1 MTQNDG
7 QEKNHGPSAKKLTD
21 ARAKGE
27 IVRSNEANAAIAF
40 VTVVFALITGGPY
53 VLETAA
59 TRWMMILAQLG
70 ADKSVSAG
78 FVITSVTP
86 ILIGALLPVIAI
98 LLFVTVQKSW
108 VLTPKNIAP
117 DWKRL
122 SMLSNAK
129 QKFGP
134 HGLIDF
140 CKNIGK
146 ILLVLTIAAAVS
158 RFWMDDL
165 IQLPRMSLGSGLVQM
180 TYHSWEIL
188 AWFAA
193 VFALFAALDY
203 YVQWR
208 KFMGKMR
215 MTQQEVKDEMKEA
228 EGDPHLKQTRR
239 QRAIQ
244 FAQSDIATQVKNAD
258 VIIVNP
264 THFAV
269 ALKWDRS
276 SQSAPICTAK
286 GTDHLALHMRQLAR
300 DANVAIHSDPPTAR
314 ALYATV
320 DLGDP
325 INPEHYAAVA
335 AAIRFADSLRTQ

>member
-1 MTQNDG
+1 MTQNNG
-7 QEKNHGPSAKKLTD
+7 QEKSHEPSAKKMAD

-40 VTVVFALITGGPY
+40 ATVVVALIAGGPY
-53 VLETAA
+53 ALDTAV
-59 TRWMMILAQLG
+59 TRWMIILGHLG
-70 ADKSVSAG
+70 SDKPLGAG
-78 FVITSVTP
+78 FVITSVFP
-86 ILIGALLPVIAI
+86 VVIGALLPVGAI
-98 LLFVTVQKSW
+98 LVFVTLQKAW
-108 VLTPKNIAP
+108 VMTPKNIAP
-117 DWKRL
+117 DLKRI

-140 CKNIGK
+140 CKNVGK
-146 ILLVLTIAAAVS
+146 ILLVLTIAAVVS
-158 RFWMDDL
+158 QFWMDDL
-165 IQLPRMSLGSGLVQM
+165 IQLPRMSLGSGLAQM
-180 TYHSWEIL
+180 THHSWEIL

-215 MTQQEVKDEMKEA
+215 MTQQEVKDEMKDV

-244 FAQSDIATQVKNAD
+244 FAQSDIATHVKNAD

-286 GTDHLALHMRQLAR
+286 GTDHLALHMRQLAQ

-320 DLGDP
+320 ELGDP

-335 AAIRFADSLRTQ
+335 AAIRFADSLRTP

>member
-7 QEKNHGPSAKKLTD
+7 SEKTHDPSAKKLAD
-21 ARAKGE
+21 ARGKGD

-40 VTVVFALITGGPY
+40 VTVVIGLFAGGPY
-53 VLETAA
+53 VLETAV
-59 TRWMMILAQLG
+59 TRWVLILSHVGSDAPMG
-70 ADKSVSAG
+70 TG

-86 ILIGALLPVIAI
+86 ILVGALLPISAI
-98 LLFVTVQKSW
+98 ILFVTLQKAW
-108 VLTPKNIAP
+108 IVTPKNIAP

-122 SMLSNAK
+122 SMLANAK

-134 HGLIDF
+134 HGFIDF
-140 CKNIGK
+140 FKNIGK
-146 ILLVLTIAAAVS
+146 IGVVLAIAVAVS
-158 RFWMDDL
+158 QFWIGDL
-165 IQLPRMSLGSGLVQM
+165 VQLPRISLGSGLAQM
-180 TYHSWEIL
+180 TYHAWEIL

-215 MTQQEVKDEMKEA
+215 MTLQEVKDEMKEA

-244 FAQSDIATQVKNAD
+244 LAQSDIATAVKTAD

-269 ALKWDRS
+269 ALKWDRTS
-276 SQSAPICTAK
+276 HSAPICTAK
-286 GTDHLALHMRQLAR
+286 GTDHLALHMRQLAQ
-300 DANVAIHSDPPTAR
+300 DAGVAIHSDPPTAR

-335 AAIRFADSLRTQ
+335 AAIRFADSLRTP